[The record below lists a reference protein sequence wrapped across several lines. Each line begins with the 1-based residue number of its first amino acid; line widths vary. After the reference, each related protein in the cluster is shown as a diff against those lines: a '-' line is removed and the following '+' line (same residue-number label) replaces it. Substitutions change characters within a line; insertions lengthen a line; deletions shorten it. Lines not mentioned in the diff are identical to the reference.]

1 MRRQAPTEDLRQRVI
16 DSIPLR
22 RMGNAAEHRRV
33 GAGRRLCQRSRPGHR
48 FVKRGLLNPTVRAES
63 LAMVRREHDEGV
75 LAQPRGVERT
85 LVSGLDLVPTM
96 LDYAGITVPPPHPR
110 AEPSFGRRR
119 PADGPRLRAVRAVAL
134 RRGRQAGPHG
144 SHRTLQVRRVQRRRA
159 ARAIVRPAHR
169 SGRSG
174 QPGGSRFGAC
184 CAIGS
189 ERQRTTS
196 RYPRDMAGKRTR
208 LPAPRKRNW
217 SAQKARDQKAG
228 PMKDR
233 RTPRGGAKNTFR
245 EDIEQSRQ

>member
-1 MRRQAPTEDLRQRVI
+1 MRRQAPTEDLRQRVR

-22 RMGNAAEHRRV
+22 LMGNAAEHRRV

-48 FVKRGLLNPTVRAES
+48 FLKRGLLNPTVRAES

-85 LVSGLDLVPTM
+85 LVSGLIRGQSLRSAV
-96 LDYAGITVPPPHPR
+96 
-110 AEPSFGRRR
+110 EGRRMDR
-119 PADGPRLRAVRAVAL
+119 GLRAVRAVAL